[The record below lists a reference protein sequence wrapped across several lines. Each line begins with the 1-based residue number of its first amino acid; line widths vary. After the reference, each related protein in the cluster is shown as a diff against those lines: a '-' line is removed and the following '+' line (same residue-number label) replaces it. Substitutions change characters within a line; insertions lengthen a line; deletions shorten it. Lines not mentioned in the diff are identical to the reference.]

1 MIENRH
7 AFLATGKSIVYE
19 QLRQP
24 VRQFIEHLVAGKY
37 AELETL
43 THGQRLNAQ
52 EMAKAISD
60 YGRQLVLP
68 PDDAFGLMDVVE
80 VRDSQPR
87 QWSVTMPLWTHEEG
101 RSDLS
106 IEVTLIKV
114 EKGFRIE
121 LDDIHVL

>member
-1 MIENRH
+1 MN
-7 AFLATGKSIVYE
+7 E

-24 VRQFIEHLVAGKY
+24 VYQIMELLVAGKY
-37 AELETL
+37 AEVEAL
-43 THGQRLNAQ
+43 TNGVRLSAQ

-60 YGRQLVLP
+60 YGRELVLP

-80 VRDSQPR
+80 VQNVQPPR
-87 QWSVTMPLWTHEEG
+87 WSITMPLWTLEEG

-106 IEVTLIKV
+106 LELTLIGGQPIAV
-114 EKGFRIE
+114 E